1 MNIIAS
7 ILETFE
13 NIFWSNS
20 NIQMLFTSNDWKT
33 GYVCV
38 CVFVCVCMYVWVG
51 VFILFFLLVSSDCKT
66 SLRYLRCS
74 DQRSFVVSIS
84 RGFCQVP
91 SSLFLNLSCF
101 ISKDENSSPQLRR
114 LLLSKFFHIESSPWH

>member
-1 MNIIAS
+1 MK
-7 ILETFE
+7 
-13 NIFWSNS
+13 IFSEV
-20 NIQMLFTSNDWKT
+20 IVTSKCYSLAT
-33 GYVCV
+33 IEKQAMCVCV
-38 CVFVCVCMYVWVG
+38 CVFVCVCVCVYVWVG

-66 SLRYLRCS
+66 SLTYLRCS